1 MSSTKI
7 KLIGLLTL
15 MGCVTAEAGNT
26 YMYKTPD
33 GATILTTR
41 KIDKPGYEL
50 LKVTDLSASP
60 TSTKT
65 SSTNTT
71 TRKIDKPGYERLIIE
86 ANGPFY
92 EGPKIETRTLSN
104 NSVSTNNVSTSTKTA
119 SVSTSNV
126 AKYYNSADWREDVK
140 KSFEYLKP
148 GEQVQ
153 LLEVLPGLDS
163 YNSYSEQ
170 GYAVIGQSIFRD
182 WNLPKDSLI
191 AQAKKVGATFV
202 TFSKYSE
209 SSVTYSTTNDPK
221 NLALIDPNNLAIIY
235 NYEVLFYVKDNYFK
249 NPNALGITIGNI
261 PLEKRKVYQRNTG
274 AYIANVVQ
282 GSKAYNANLLNE
294 DVMIAINDN
303 PILTGDDFLN
313 IKEKELK
320 KTKVLNLKIL
330 RLVNNELNELNIPVN
345 F

>member
-7 KLIGLLTL
+7 KLIGLLIL
-15 MGCVTAEAGNT
+15 MGCVTAEAGTIYT
-26 YMYKTPD
+26 YKKPD
-33 GATILTTR
+33 GATIITSR
-41 KIDKPGYEL
+41 EVNKPGYEL
-50 LKVTDLSASP
+50 LKVTDLSAPP
-60 TSTKT
+60 TASTKT
-65 SSTNTT
+65 
-71 TRKIDKPGYERLIIE
+71 DKPDYERPTIIE

-92 EGPKIETRTLSN
+92 NGPEIVTKTLSN
-104 NSVSTNNVSTSTKTA
+104 NSVSTNNVSKATKTV
-119 SVSTSNV
+119 SVSTNNV
-126 AKYYNSADWREDVK
+126 SKFYHSVEWREDAK
-140 KSFEYLKP
+140 KSFEYLKQ

-153 LLEVLPGLDS
+153 VLEVLPGLDS
-163 YNSYSEQ
+163 YNSYNEQ

-182 WNLPKDSLI
+182 WDLPKDSLI

-235 NYEVLFYVKDNYFK
+235 NYEVLFYVKDNYVK
-249 NPNALGITIGNI
+249 NPNTLGIRIRNI
-261 PLEKRKVYQRNTG
+261 TVEKRKTYQRNTG
-274 AYIANVVQ
+274 AYVEHVVQ
-282 GSKAYNANLLNE
+282 GSKAYNANVLNE
-294 DVMIAINDN
+294 DVIIAINDN

-330 RLVNNELNELNIPVN
+330 RLVNNELKELNIPVN